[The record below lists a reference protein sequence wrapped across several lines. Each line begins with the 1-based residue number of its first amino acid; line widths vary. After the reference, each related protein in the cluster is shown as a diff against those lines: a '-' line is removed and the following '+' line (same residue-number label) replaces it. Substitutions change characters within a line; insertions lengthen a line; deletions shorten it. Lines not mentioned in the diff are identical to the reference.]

1 MMLGGTVVAGRIQ
14 TGVCSVGE
22 PLLLMPS
29 GLACSIKSMLCN
41 HIGIKAAVVGQN
53 VEILLTGIDDPES
66 TLFVGQMLCP
76 PANPVPVANEIE
88 IRIQTFPALSVPL
101 IKGTEL
107 SCHHQSSE
115 MVAVVSKLI
124 SQTPIAFASSASA
137 MDEMKGS
144 KKPRRIG

>member
-1 MMLGGTVVAGRIQ
+1 L
-14 TGVCSVGE
+14 
-22 PLLLMPS
+22 
-29 GLACSIKSMLCN
+29 N
-41 HIGIKAAVVGQN
+41 
-53 VEILLTGIDDPES
+53 GIDDPES

-76 PANPVPVANEIE
+76 PANPIPLANEIE

-124 SQTPIAFASSASA
+124 SRTPIAFASSA
-137 MDEMKGS
+137 MDEAKDS
-144 KKPRRIG
+144 KKPRRIGKNEYAVIRLKFSHTLCIEAYEKNKQLGRLVLRQDGVTVASGMVIGSRLKKHR